1 MHAMLASSGAFG
13 ILIVVYIV
21 VIVFEIA
28 ALWQVFVKAGQPGW
42 AAIIPIYNIYILLK
56 VIGRPG
62 WWLLLFLIGIVPFV
76 GWIVDL
82 VLGIIIGQDLAKS
95 FSKSTGFGV
104 GLWLL
109 SFIFIPILGWGRR
122 STPARPPAVHRRHL
136 VLRAGAGHR
145 DGPRAGT

>member
-1 MHAMLASSGAFG
+1 MHTMLASSGAYG
-13 ILIVVYIV
+13 LLIVVYIV

-28 ALWQVFVKAGQPGW
+28 ALWKVFVKAGKPGW
-42 AAIIPIYNIYILLK
+42 AAIIPIYNIYVLLK

-109 SFIFIPILGWGRR
+109 SFIFIPILGFGQ
-122 STPARPPAVHRRHL
+122 AQY
-136 VLRAGAGHR
+136 AGPSAS
-145 DGPRAGT
+145 GPRAISY